1 MLSRIQELAV
11 LAQVNDRWTDEFFGL
26 DQEKR
31 FVILILAIVFGTTI
45 LISIAGIIGGTL
57 SGIHR
62 RRLEAN
68 LKQDMLDRGMS
79 AEDVAQVIE
88 AARPESFVDRWAA
101 GQGKRKTG

>member
-1 MLSRIQELAV
+1 MLSILQDVAV
-11 LAQVNDRWTDEFFGL
+11 LAQASDWWTENFFGL

-45 LISIAGIIGGTL
+45 LITIAGIIGGTL

-79 AEDVAQVIE
+79 AEDVAQVV
-88 AARPESFVDRWAA
+88 ESTRLDSFLDRWAA